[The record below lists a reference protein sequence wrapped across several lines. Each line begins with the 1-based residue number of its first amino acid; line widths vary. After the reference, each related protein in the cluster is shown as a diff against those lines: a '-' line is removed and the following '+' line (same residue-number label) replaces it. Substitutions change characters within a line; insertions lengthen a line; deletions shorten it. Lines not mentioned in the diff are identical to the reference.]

1 MRAVP
6 RADRR
11 RARGAGDLPFDGE
24 PELPRTDGLGRRV
37 DLHRLAVCGGSR
49 RAHGGDRRSAPV
61 PRGERRRVRRPRR
74 PAALGAG
81 RSRGGLGPVRRS
93 LPRADAHGSAP
104 RRRRGDRRLS
114 RAWVFGDDL
123 DTDQIVPGRYAPFMV
138 GQDKFHTYAFCDAR
152 PGFAKEVRPG
162 DILVGGENFGCGSSR
177 EYAVAALAKLG
188 VGAVVA
194 KSFARIFF
202 RNCINLGIPAIE
214 SADAVEIVRD
224 GDDVRLDVAAG
235 LLRTPR
241 GAAAVRPLASFAQEI
256 LSAGGVVAY
265 LREHG
270 DFPRV

>member
-1 MRAVP
+1 MP
-6 RADRR
+6 
-11 RARGAGDLPFDGE
+11 
-24 PELPRTDGLGRRV
+24 
-37 DLHRLAVCGGSR
+37 
-49 RAHGGDRRSAPV
+49 
-61 PRGERRRVRRPRR
+61 
-74 PAALGAG
+74 
-81 RSRGGLGPVRRS
+81 
-93 LPRADAHGSAP
+93 
-104 RRRRGDRRLS
+104 

-138 GQDKFHTYAFCDAR
+138 GQDKFHMYAFCDAR
-152 PGFAKEVRPG
+152 PGFAKDVRPG

-177 EYAVAALAKLG
+177 EYAVAALKKLG

-224 GDDVRLDVAAG
+224 GDDVTLDVAAG
-235 LLRTPR
+235 ALRSPQGT
-241 GAAAVRPLASFAQEI
+241 AAVRPLASFAQEI
-256 LSAGGVVAY
+256 LSAGGVIDY